1 MECRGTLPGGRGR
14 VRERSR
20 LAARQV
26 RRRHRIRVIRALL
39 TVDTLAWHGG
49 DCGRAHDREP
59 EWITQLALVRA
70 MADVVQGMRGRGC
83 RRPGGCRD
91 ACRNGAIRSPMPPSG
106 GDRVGQAAWVQMLPS
121 KLTSILPAR
130 QVRRAV

>member
-39 TVDTLAWHGG
+39 TVDTLSWHRG
-49 DCGRAHDREP
+49 DCGPSHDREP
-59 EWITQLALVRA
+59 ERITQLALVRA
-70 MADVVQGMRGRGC
+70 MADVVQGIRGRGC
-83 RRPGGCRD
+83 GRPGGCRD
-91 ACRNGAIRSPMPPSG
+91 AWRYGAIRAPMQPSG
-106 GDRVGQAAWVQMLPS
+106 GERVGQATGRQMSPW
-121 KLTSILPAR
+121 KLAS
-130 QVRRAV
+130 